1 MKKLFNIIA
10 FQACWW
16 ICVIFA
22 SSKMSYVG
30 PLAMLLYLFCHFLF
44 VSKNVNEYKFIFLV
58 GLVGTFFDSLFI
70 IFNIFHYSSSYTLVT
85 FIVPTWITSMWI
97 GFATTINHSLKWIK
111 NNYFLAFIMGFIFG
125 PLSYLT
131 GEKFG
136 AIQFNVSLSFSLFL
150 LAFCWGI
157 VMILV
162 LVLNKKIVK

>member
-1 MKKLFNIIA
+1 
-10 FQACWW
+10 
-16 ICVIFA
+16 
-22 SSKMSYVG
+22 
-30 PLAMLLYLFCHFLF
+30 
-44 VSKNVNEYKFIFLV
+44 
-58 GLVGTFFDSLFI
+58 
-70 IFNIFHYSSSYTLVT
+70 
-85 FIVPTWITSMWI
+85 MWI

-150 LAFCWGI
+150 LAFSWGI
-157 VMILV
+157 VMLLV